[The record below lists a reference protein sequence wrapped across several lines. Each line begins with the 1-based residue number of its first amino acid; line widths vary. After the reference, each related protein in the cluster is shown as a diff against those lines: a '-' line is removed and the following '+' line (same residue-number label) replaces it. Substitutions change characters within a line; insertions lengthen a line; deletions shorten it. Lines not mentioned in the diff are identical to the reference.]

1 MKKYYRLLKDCF
13 EDKDSVLTEL
23 INLEAIQHLPKGTEF
38 FVSDLHGEYGAFD
51 YLLRNGS
58 GIVRKKIEECF
69 EETRSEK
76 EKDNLAFVIYYPE
89 EKIKWEVDKEGLP
102 ATQKILADMVPDLVQ
117 LVQYIEVSILV
128 LKFVNSCLGTL
139 AILLKNFWL
148 RLNDVPTKSSTS
160 R

>member
-69 EETRSEK
+69 EETRHGAGS
-76 EKDNLAFVIYYPE
+76 
-89 EKIKWEVDKEGLP
+89 G
-102 ATQKILADMVPDLVQ
+102 
-117 LVQYIEVSILV
+117 
-128 LKFVNSCLGTL
+128 
-139 AILLKNFWL
+139 
-148 RLNDVPTKSSTS
+148 STGS
-160 R
+160 VYWKQVYLF